1 MTTVQIRKTV
11 GPARFEH
18 LTFGALNSFRI
29 SCFRFRA
36 FQPVLFVLTCFLCC
50 AGCGDGKSSVT
61 GSVTFDGQPVKNGT
75 ITFVKADGEL
85 VREGG
90 VIQDGEFQ
98 ATLPPGKYK
107 IELNAQRLIRK
118 QKQKG
123 FDGKDEEVDITDEL
137 FPPRFNIGTEL
148 SEVIKPGS
156 NALKFDL
163 KSDR

>member
-1 MTTVQIRKTV
+1 MIKTV

-18 LTFGALNSFRI
+18 LTFGDLSSFRI
-29 SCFRFRA
+29 SCFEFRA
-36 FQPVLFVLTCFLCC
+36 FPPALFVLTCFFCY

-61 GSVTFDGQPVKNGT
+61 GSVTFDGQPVKSGT
-75 ITFVKADGEL
+75 ITFVATEGQL

-90 VIQDGEFQ
+90 AIRDGEYEV
-98 ATLPPGKYK
+98 TLPPGKYK
-107 IELNAQRLIRK
+107 IELNAQKLLRK

-123 FDGKDEEVDITDEL
+123 FDGDEEEVDITDEL
-137 FPPRFNIGTEL
+137 FPPRFNTNTEL

-163 KSDR
+163 KNDR